1 MIISAFTEIELEFYR
16 QTCNFVGN
24 ERDLFEMR
32 SEGIPLEVIAEELHL
47 TADAVKKKSQKV
59 NNKIKRVKG
68 TFEALTLH

>member
-16 QTCNFVGN
+16 QTCNFVGD

-32 SEGIPLEVIAEELHL
+32 SEGIPLETIAEELHL
-47 TADAVKKKSQKV
+47 TFDAVKKKSQKV
-59 NNKIKRVKG
+59 NNKIKRVRS